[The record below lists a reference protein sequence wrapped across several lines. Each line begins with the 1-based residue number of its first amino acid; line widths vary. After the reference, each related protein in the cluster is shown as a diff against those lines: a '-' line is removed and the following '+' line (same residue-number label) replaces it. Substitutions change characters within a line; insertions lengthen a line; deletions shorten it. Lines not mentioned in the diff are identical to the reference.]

1 MVRDI
6 SRENI
11 RYKLGL
17 ISISVDD
24 LIKLLESKGVKNATA
39 KTDTVEFDSLD
50 DIKTNK
56 ALLAGQPRI
65 YLEEAIISF
74 ERGWG
79 AVSPRGDQPNGSSF
93 AKSVFEE
100 LIMYKSPLDRFSES
114 RIFGWTYV
122 LIFIAFGWFWKP
134 IAAKLDI
141 GDNVNYT
148 LDIIFMG
155 YFAMFVTKHLW
166 AGYSAFFRKVVYYRP
181 VDGFFRRNIET
192 IAVSAITGL
201 VGLAVGAVGS
211 GFIDKIK
218 GLF

>member
-1 MVRDI
+1 VVKDI

-39 KTDTVEFDSLD
+39 KTDTVEFDSLE

-65 YLEEAIISF
+65 YLDEAIISF

-79 AVSPRGDQPNGSSF
+79 AVSPRGDQPNSASF

-100 LIMYKSPLDRFSES
+100 LIMYKSSLDRFSEL

-122 LIFIAFGWFWKP
+122 LIFITFGWFWKP

-141 GDNVNYT
+141 GDMATYT
-148 LDIIFMG
+148 LDIIFIV
-155 YFAMFVTKHLW
+155 YFFMFATKHLW
-166 AGYSAFFRKVVYYRP
+166 VGYSAFFRNVVYYRP

-192 IAVSAITGL
+192 IAVSAIAGL